1 MRVRLRC
8 LGLGL
13 LVGAIFHPG
22 SAFAQ
27 DTTRV
32 RRDTAVV
39 RDSAAIRDSIVAD
52 SVRRATYRADSIRAA
67 RAADSIKAP
76 IAPFAAPP
84 LADIGAI
91 YRWDRDQLF
100 ASGALTLNDLLDR
113 IPGVTAFQSGWIAS
127 PQVASYGGEFGTI
140 RVFLD
145 GFEIDEVNPRA
156 GEVRDFSKIPLWT
169 VEEVRIERSAREIR
183 VHLRTWSVRSTT
195 AQTRVDIATGDYQT
209 NTYRGYYGKRYGRGG
224 LLQIGAYQYSTQH
237 NELGD
242 ADHLALFA
250 RTGWAKGKLSVTGSY
265 YSLGLDRSE
274 QLRIATEPR
283 RSNLLRQDSR
293 YTQAYAR
300 IAYGDP
306 SQDGIWA
313 QLGAGSFE
321 FKLTRGDT
329 TLVTQIPGDTVP
341 DTTLVKRDTLRTR
354 PQYLAAVGWG
364 AGPLRV
370 SATSRAHDVGNQLL
384 VSGSLRAAVV
394 YDRLVASVHA
404 EQRMLDSN
412 LTADVSVRV
421 QPLSFLA
428 LSGSVG
434 RTSPTSSA
442 QHPTV
447 TAARGEL
454 GLRLGRVW
462 FAGGAIFRDTA
473 ELRAPVVFDTAFQPV
488 AAGRLTGTFATVRG
502 KFFGDLGLDVV
513 GVRWDTQG
521 YYRPRYQTRSQL
533 YLDTKWLSAVKSGN
547 LNILTALTHEYRD
560 GVFFP
565 LSAPDQPLRSSV
577 YRTWNFLLEVRI
589 LRAVLSYQF
598 RNLVGLPYEQVP
610 GFQMPRQTNLYGI
623 RWEFVN

>member
-1 MRVRLRC
+1 M
-8 LGLGL
+8 
-13 LVGAIFHPG
+13 
-22 SAFAQ
+22 
-27 DTTRV
+27 

-84 LADIGAI
+84 LADIGTI

-127 PQVASYGGEFGTI
+127 PQVAAYGGEFGTI

-209 NTYRGYYGKRYGRGG
+209 NTYRGYYGKRYARGG

-250 RTGWAKGKLSVTGSY
+250 RTGWAKGKLSVTGTY

-364 AGPLRV
+364 AGPLRI
-370 SATSRAHDVGNQLL
+370 SATSRAHEVGKQLF

-412 LTADVSVRV
+412 LTADVSVRF

-521 YYRPRYQTRSQL
+521 FYRPRYQARSQL

-565 LSAPDQPLRSSV
+565 LSAPDQPLRSSI